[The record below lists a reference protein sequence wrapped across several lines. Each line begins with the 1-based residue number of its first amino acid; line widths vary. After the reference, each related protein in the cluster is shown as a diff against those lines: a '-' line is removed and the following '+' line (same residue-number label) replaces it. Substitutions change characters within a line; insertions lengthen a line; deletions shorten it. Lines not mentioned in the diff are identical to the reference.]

1 MWCDQSERL
10 KCMLIGLMIA
20 SLLVGGG
27 GGYLVR
33 QTIARKRLDTAEGKI
48 EKMNE
53 EAEKKSQ
60 ELVLNA
66 KNKAVEIL
74 EEAKKKE
81 KEREDQILRSEQ
93 RLEKREIAIDQKT
106 EEIEKNRKVLEQKV
120 EEVRKIRLEAEDARA
135 RELERLEKIAGLSKE
150 QAKTILLQLT
160 EEENRD
166 ALAERI
172 AKIERQGV
180 EEIEKRA
187 KNIMTSVIQ
196 KYAGSHA
203 AEVVTTTVSIPS
215 DEVKGRIIG
224 REGRNIKALE
234 KMTGVEIIVDDTPE
248 AVVISGFD
256 PVRRETCR
264 IALEKLIGDGRIH
277 PTRIEEAVEYAKK
290 EIDNK
295 IKEAGEAA
303 VYDLGIAGLE
313 PKLVYLLGR
322 LRYRTSY
329 GQNVLLHSLEVAHL
343 SGALAAELGADVTV
357 AKKAGLLHD
366 IGKAVDHEI
375 QGTHVEIGMKI
386 MEKFGMQKEIIDAM
400 KSHHEDYPFETP
412 ESFIIAAADAISASR
427 PGARKDT
434 LEKYLKRL
442 EELETTAN
450 SFAGVERTYAIQAG
464 REIRVFVK
472 PEEIDDLGALKLA
485 REIADKIEQ
494 DLKYPGEI
502 KVNVL
507 RETRSVE
514 YAR

>member
-1 MWCDQSERL
+1 MSVIL
-10 KCMLIGLMIA
+10 ILSSLLIGA
-20 SLLVGGG
+20 AGGFYS
-27 GGYLVR
+27 GYLVR
-33 QTIARKRLDTAEGKI
+33 QAIARRRLDTAEGQI
-48 EKMNE
+48 EKMLE
-53 EAEKKSQ
+53 ESEKKSQ
-60 ELVLNA
+60 ETVLNA

-93 RLEKREIAIDQKT
+93 RLEKRENMIDKKT
-106 EEIEKNRKVLEQKV
+106 EETERGRKILEQKA
-120 EEVRKIRLEAEDARA
+120 EEIRKLKHEAEEARKK
-135 RELERLEKIAGLSKE
+135 ELQRLEKIAGLSKE
-150 QAKTILLQLT
+150 QAKKILLQLT

-166 ALAERI
+166 LLAKHM
-172 AKIERQGV
+172 AKMEKEGL
-180 EEIEKRA
+180 EEIEKKA
-187 KNIMTSVIQ
+187 KNMMTSIIQ

-234 KMTGVEIIVDDTPE
+234 KLTGVEVIVDDTPE

-256 PVRRETCR
+256 PVRREMAR

-277 PTRIEEAVEYAKK
+277 PTRIEEAVEYARK

-303 VYDLGIAGLE
+303 TYDLGIAGLD
-313 PKLVYLLGR
+313 PKLIYLLGR
-322 LRYRTSY
+322 LRYRTSF

-343 SGALAAELGADVTV
+343 SGALAAELGADVAT

-375 QGTHVEIGMKI
+375 QGTHVEIGIKI
-386 MEKFGMQKEIIDAM
+386 LEKFKMPSEVIDAV

-412 ESFIIAAADAISASR
+412 ESFIIGAADAISASR

-434 LEKYLKRL
+434 IEKYLKRL
-442 EELETTAN
+442 EELETTAS
-450 SFAGVERTYAIQAG
+450 SFSGVEKTYAIQAG

>member
-1 MWCDQSERL
+1 MTITIITSV
-10 KCMLIGLMIA
+10 LIGIGLGFF
-20 SLLVGGG
+20 VG
-27 GGYLVR
+27 YIVR
-33 QTIARKRLDTAEGKI
+33 QSIAKKRLDTAEGKI
-48 EKMNE
+48 EKMME
-53 EAEKKSQ
+53 ETEKKSQ
-60 ELVLNA
+60 ETVLNA

-74 EEAKKKE
+74 EEAKKLE
-81 KEREDQILRSEQ
+81 KEREDQIIRTEQ
-93 RLEKREIAIDQKT
+93 RLEKRELVIDKKT
-106 EEIEKNRKVLEQKV
+106 EEVEQSRKILEQKAEEIRKIRKES
-120 EEVRKIRLEAEDARA
+120 EEVRKK
-135 RELERLEKIAGLSKE
+135 ELARLEKIAGLSKE
-150 QAKTILLQLT
+150 QAKKILLQLT
-160 EEENRD
+160 EEENRED
-166 ALAERI
+166 IAKHI
-172 AKIERQGV
+172 AKIDKEGA

-187 KNIMTSVIQ
+187 KTLMTSIIQ

-203 AEVVTTTVSIPS
+203 AEVVTTTVAIPS

-224 REGRNIKALE
+224 REGRNIKTLE

-256 PVRRETCR
+256 PVRREIAR
-264 IALEKLIGDGRIH
+264 IALEKLINDGRIH
-277 PTRIEEAVEYAKK
+277 PTRIEDAVDFAKK

-295 IKEAGEAA
+295 IKEAGETAT
-303 VYDLGIAGLE
+303 YDLGIAGLD

-322 LRYRTSY
+322 LRYRTSF

-343 SGALAAELGADVTV
+343 SGALAAELGADVAT

-375 QGTHVEIGMKI
+375 QGTHIEIGMKI
-386 MEKFGMQKEIIDAM
+386 LEKFKMPKEIIDAV
-400 KSHHEDYPFETP
+400 KSHHEDYPFESP

-434 LEKYLKRL
+434 VEKYLKRL
-442 EELETTAN
+442 EELEATAT
-450 SFAGVERTYAIQAG
+450 SFSGVEKVYAIQAG

-472 PEEIDDLGALKLA
+472 PEEIDDLGALKMA

>member
-1 MWCDQSERL
+1 MGIIVL
-10 KCMLIGLMIA
+10 GLIVGVA
-20 SLLVGGG
+20 VGFLVG
-27 GGYLVR
+27 YVVR
-33 QTIARKRLDTAEGKI
+33 QAMAKRRRNTAESRI
-48 EKMNE
+48 EKMLE

-74 EEAKKKE
+74 EEAKKNE
-81 KEREDQILRSEQ
+81 KEHEDQIFRNER
-93 RLEKREIAIDQKT
+93 RLEKREVAIDQKT
-106 EEIEKNRKVLEQKV
+106 EEIERGRKLLEQKA
-120 EEVRKIRLEAEDARA
+120 EEIRKIRQESEDVRKK
-135 RELERLEKIAGLSKE
+135 ELERLEKIAGLSKD

-166 ALAERI
+166 DIAQHI
-172 AKIERQGV
+172 AKIEKEGND
-180 EEIEKRA
+180 EIEKRA
-187 KNIMTSVIQ
+187 KNLMTSVIQ

-234 KMTGVEIIVDDTPE
+234 KLTGVEIIVDDTPE

-256 PVRRETCR
+256 PVRREIAR

-277 PTRIEEAVEYAKK
+277 PTRIEEAVEFAKK

-295 IKEAGEAA
+295 VKEAGEAA
-303 VYDLGIAGLE
+303 TYDLGIAGLDQ
-313 PKLVYLLGR
+313 KLVYLLGR

-343 SGALAAELGADVTV
+343 SGALAAELGADVAV
-357 AKKAGLLHD
+357 AKKAGLFHD

-375 QGTHVEIGMKI
+375 QGTHVEIGIKI
-386 MEKFGMQKEIIDAM
+386 MEKFKMPQEVIDAM

-412 ESFIIAAADAISASR
+412 EAFIIAAADAISASR

-442 EELETTAN
+442 EELEATAN
-450 SFAGVERTYAIQAG
+450 SFSGVEKTYAIQAG

>member
-1 MWCDQSERL
+1 MVL
-10 KCMLIGLMIA
+10 

-27 GGYLVR
+27 AGYAAR
-33 QTIARKRLDTAEGKI
+33 QSIARKRLDTAEGKI
-48 EKMNE
+48 EKMTE
-53 EAEKKSQ
+53 EAEKKST
-60 ELVLNA
+60 ELVLDA

-93 RLEKREIAIDQKT
+93 RLEKREITIDQKT
-106 EEIEKNRKVLEQKV
+106 EEIENNRKILEQKA
-120 EEVRKIRLEAEDARA
+120 EEIKAIRAEAEDARKK
-135 RELERLEKIAGLSKE
+135 ELERLEKIAGLSKE
-150 QAKTILLQLT
+150 QAKAILLQLT
-160 EEENRD
+160 EEESRGE
-166 ALAERI
+166 LAERM

-234 KMTGVEIIVDDTPE
+234 KLTGVEIIVDDTPE

-256 PVRRETCR
+256 PVRREIAR
-264 IALEKLIGDGRIH
+264 ITLEKLIGDGRIH

-303 VYDLGIAGLE
+303 VYDLGIAGLD

-322 LRYRTSY
+322 LRYRTSF

-343 SGALAAELGADVTV
+343 SGALAAELGADVVV

-386 MEKFGMQKEIIDAM
+386 MEKFSMQKEIIDAM

-450 SFAGVERTYAIQAG
+450 SFPGVERTYAIQAG

-485 REIADKIEQ
+485 REIADKIEA

>member
-1 MWCDQSERL
+1 
-10 KCMLIGLMIA
+10 MLIGLMIA